1 MYRIIINDRPCT
13 AAGVNPELLRLSP
26 NVDCY
31 DDLHKALDDLIDGAA
46 TVDDLTG
53 RASLICFGG
62 YAAYYAACLSH
73 VSHDIVLDAAS
84 IVSRYA

>member
-13 AAGVNPELLRLSP
+13 AAEVNPELLRLSP

-31 DDLHKALDDLIDGAA
+31 DDLHKALDDLIDAA
-46 TVDDLTG
+46 STVEDLTG
-53 RASLICFGG
+53 RASLICWGG
-62 YAAYYAACLSH
+62 YAAYYAACLRH
-73 VSHDIVLDAAS
+73 VSHDIVLDAAA